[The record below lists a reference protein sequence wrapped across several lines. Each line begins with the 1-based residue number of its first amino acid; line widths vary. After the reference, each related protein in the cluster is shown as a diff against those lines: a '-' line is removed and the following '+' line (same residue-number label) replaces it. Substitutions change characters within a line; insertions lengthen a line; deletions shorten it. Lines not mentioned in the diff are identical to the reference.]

1 MLSQGVF
8 TGMDDTC
15 YDLLIIG
22 GGASGACVAY
32 EAVRRGLRV
41 ALLEANDF
49 ASGTSSRSTKLL
61 HGGVRYLE
69 LAFKTADQAQ
79 LRLVR
84 EALLERG
91 HWLQQAPFLAH
102 RLELVLP
109 TDCVIGQLYYRLGL
123 GLYDA
128 LSGKAGIGN
137 SRLLSREQ
145 LRVALPQ
152 LRDDI
157 RRGVAYSDGQFD
169 DARLNL
175 LLALTA
181 ERAGAVVRNRTPV
194 VALEKNSD
202 GQVCG
207 AISENA
213 RGERQRWRARTVVN
227 ATGLHAD
234 AVRRMASADCS
245 ERMLTSRGVHI
256 VLKQNLCPERM
267 GLLLP
272 STDDGRVLFMLPF
285 FGGTLVGTTDT
296 ACPQEQA
303 AQPSDQEQTYLL
315 DYVKRWFPDVGDP
328 DIGSCWAGGR
338 PLLKPADADVNSS
351 RVVREHEVETLPS
364 GLVSVMGGK
373 WTTCRPMAIDTLEAV
388 ASQLD
393 RPLPP
398 SKTLP
403 LLGSDVDPSRT
414 SERLMQQRQRLSDL
428 LPDSPWLQNQI
439 EHLEGNHGLAAA
451 ELVSGWTAQQ
461 REPLSD
467 VIPICEGELRHAVT
481 AEHAYGV
488 TDLLARRN
496 RLAMVNCS
504 EAERLTPVVRT
515 ILEECGREDSSALA
529 LNA

>member
-1 MLSQGVF
+1 
-8 TGMDDTC
+8 MDDTC

-41 ALLEANDF
+41 ALLEGHDF
-49 ASGTSSRSTKLL
+49 GSGTSSRSTKLL

-69 LAFKTADQAQ
+69 LAFKTADRAQ

-91 HWLQQAPFLAH
+91 HWLKQAPFLAH
-102 RLELVLP
+102 RLELALP
-109 TDCVIGQLYYRLGL
+109 TDGVFGQLYYRLGL
-123 GLYDA
+123 GVYDA
-128 LSGKAGIGN
+128 LSGQSGIGS

-145 LRVALPQ
+145 LKVALPE

-181 ERAGAVVRNRTPV
+181 ERAGAVVNNRTPV
-194 VALEKNSD
+194 IELEKNSQ
-202 GQVCG
+202 GEVCG

-213 RGERQRWRARTVVN
+213 QGEQQRWRARAVVN

-234 AVRRMASADCS
+234 AVRHMAEPDCH
-245 ERMLTSRGVHI
+245 ERLLTSRGVHI

-285 FGGTLVGTTDT
+285 FGGGTLVGTTDT
-296 ACPQEQA
+296 ACPRVQA
-303 AQPSDQEQTYLL
+303 AHPSDQEQAYLL
-315 DYVKRWFPDVGDP
+315 DYVKRWFPDVGAP
-328 DIGSCWAGGR
+328 EIGSCWAGGR
-338 PLLKPADADVNSS
+338 PLLKPSDADVNSS

-388 ASQLD
+388 AQRLD
-393 RPLPP
+393 MRLPP
-398 SKTLP
+398 PKTLP
-403 LLGSDVDPSRT
+403 LLGSDIDPSRT
-414 SERLMQQRQRLSDL
+414 LARLAHQRQQLNDL
-428 LPDSPWLQNQI
+428 LPDSPWLQHQI
-439 EHLEGNHGLAAA
+439 EHLQGNHGLAAA
-451 ELVSGWTAQQ
+451 ELVSRWTPQQ

-467 VIPICEGELRHAVT
+467 VIPICEGELRHAIN
-481 AEHAYGV
+481 AEHAHGI

-496 RLAMVNCS
+496 RLAMVDSS
-504 EAERLTPVVRT
+504 EANRLTPVVRT
-515 ILEECGREDSSALA
+515 ILEACGRDESSALELSA
-529 LNA
+529 